1 MQIGEHV
8 LRERL
13 LVLQLVSIQ
22 EEDLVGGRH
31 SRRGLHCL
39 LQSMHGVVLGHG
51 KLLAKPGLGLR
62 NQHRLGRSPRSASHF
77 SHPLVSGALSLPCKM
92 TYRVLSYLRRYD
104 S

>member
-22 EEDLVGGRH
+22 EEDLVGGWH
-31 SRRGLHCL
+31 SRRRLHCL

-51 KLLAKPGLGLR
+51 QLSAKPGLGLS
-62 NQHRLGRSPRSASHF
+62 NQHRLGRSRCPPSHF
-77 SHPLVSGALSLPCKM
+77 TAARSRGAKFVATALLSTCM
-92 TYRVLSYLRRYD
+92 CMYL
-104 S
+104 